1 MTIGCMGG
9 GGGGIQQIS
18 HTKTKTSA
26 PAEKVRSI
34 QDGVHDMHLKSRF
47 GVGGENVLLAVK
59 CVHLFVEAAWP
70 SG

>member
-1 MTIGCMGG
+1 MTIGR
-9 GGGGIQQIS
+9 GGGIQQLS

-26 PAEKVRSI
+26 PADKVRSI
-34 QDGVHDMHLKSRF
+34 QDRVHDIHLKSRF